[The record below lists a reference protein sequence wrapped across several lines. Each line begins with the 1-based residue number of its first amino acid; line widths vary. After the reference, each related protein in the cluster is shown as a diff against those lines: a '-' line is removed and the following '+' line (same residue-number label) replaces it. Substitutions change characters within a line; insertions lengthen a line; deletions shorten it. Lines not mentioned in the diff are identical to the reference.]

1 MGSVKTAGW
10 SAPIAAFAGLLFL
23 VPSSHAQLNCNVGV
37 EYYPD
42 GGGIKRCVLNGH
54 HALYTAKGLKVTC
67 ADGKALTQYPDG
79 SVKSCSIEKSHTFD
93 HVRCEAPSE
102 VAFEP
107 DGGFRSCERLSQ
119 WAVCGHASILEAS
132 AAESTIDLTPGR
144 SVVVRA
150 DANPTQPHSGD

>member
-1 MGSVKTAGW
+1 MGSVKPAGW
-10 SAPIAAFAGLLFL
+10 SVAIAAFAGLIFL
-23 VPSSHAQLNCNVGV
+23 APSSHAQLNCNVGV

-54 HALYTAKGLKVTC
+54 HTLYTAKGLKVTC

-79 SVKSCSIEKSHTFD
+79 SVQSCSIEKSHTFD

-107 DGGFRSCERLSQ
+107 DGGFR
-119 WAVCGHASILEAS
+119 ACGHASIIEDS
-132 AAESTIDLTPGR
+132 AAESTMNLTPSR
-144 SVVVRA
+144 SVVFRA
-150 DANPTQPHSGD
+150 EANPIQPHSGD